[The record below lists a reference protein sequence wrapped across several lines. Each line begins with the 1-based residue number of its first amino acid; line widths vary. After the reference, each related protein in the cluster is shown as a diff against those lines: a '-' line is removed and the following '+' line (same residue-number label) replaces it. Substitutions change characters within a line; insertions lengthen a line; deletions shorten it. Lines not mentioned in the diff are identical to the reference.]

1 MELCRALVPV
11 ESTSQAFSKSEA
23 ELRMIKVAVVGA
35 EEQNALSVNLR
46 PVAQAQHG
54 MYELCVKR
62 YPKS

>member
-1 MELCRALVPV
+1 
-11 ESTSQAFSKSEA
+11 
-23 ELRMIKVAVVGA
+23 MIKVAVVGA